1 MVIRPVDENGDV
13 LPVLRPLDLARGAAA
28 EAQLARDRLNM
39 LVRDWWENLGWG
51 NQIIELMKD
60 ARLTEADGQALSSYL
75 TGYIRETPGVIDVRD
90 VSFALEGRRFS
101 YSCTAECAEGSFI
114 MHYAL

>member
-1 MVIRPVDENGDV
+1 MVMRPVDGNGDV
-13 LPVLRPLDLARGAAA
+13 LPVLRSRDLARGAAA

-60 ARLTEADGQALSSYL
+60 ARLTEADGQALASYL
-75 TGYIRETPGVIDVRD
+75 TGYIRETPGVTDVRD
-90 VSFALEGRRFS
+90 VTFSLAGKRLS
-101 YSCTAECAEGSFI
+101 YSCTAECEEGTFGI
-114 MHYAL
+114 AYAI

>member
-13 LPVLRPLDLARGAAA
+13 LPVQRSRDLARGAAA
-28 EAQLARDRLNM
+28 EAQLARDRLNL

-75 TGYIRETPGVIDVRD
+75 TGCIRETPGVTDVRD
-90 VSFALEGRRFS
+90 VTFSLDGKRFS
-101 YSCTAECAEGSFI
+101 YSCLAECAEGTFE
-114 MHYAL
+114 MVYEV

>member
-13 LPVLRPLDLARGAAA
+13 LPVLRSRDLARGAAA

-60 ARLTEADGQALSSYL
+60 ARLTEADGQALASYL
-75 TGYIRETPGVIDVRD
+75 TGYIREMPGVIDVRD
-90 VSFALEGRRFS
+90 VTFSLDGKRFS
-101 YSCTAECAEGSFI
+101 YSCTAECEEGSFI
-114 MHYAL
+114 MHYEL